1 MRFYKGYIPFTDW
14 TIHCY
19 ELGSNFP
26 FQFSWAKAKKVYLN
40 FLICILV
47 KFQIFV
53 PNRDYFLY
61 RIFFE
66 GHYMLE
72 VDI

>member
-40 FLICILV
+40 FFDLY
-47 KFQIFV
+47 FGEV
-53 PNRDYFLY
+53 PNLCAK
-61 RIFFE
+61 
-66 GHYMLE
+66 
-72 VDI
+72 